1 MNKGGNSMKNY
12 QTLIGFALV
21 AIAIIIAA
29 VIISGALNDFAS
41 SIVSGLCA
49 VIGMIPTQTAQIQIA
64 TNLPILFK

>member
-41 SIVSGLCA
+41 SIVSGLSYLA
-49 VIGMIPTQTAQIQIA
+49 DNIRG
-64 TNLPILFK
+64 

>member
-12 QTLIGFALV
+12 QTLNGFALV

-41 SIVSGLCA
+41 SIVSGLSYLA
-49 VIGMIPTQTAQIQIA
+49 DKEDKTKRL
-64 TNLPILFK
+64 LPNW